1 MHGLVRFM
9 RVQADFGRRSD
20 ATLKITPEKLSP
32 GCRIALK
39 RSATPRGN
47 TSRYPSAPSKRPS
60 ARHPIGKLFAIATR
74 ASAVMEMGIIG
85 GTLLPCQRNFI
96 AADHYI
102 KYM

>member
-1 MHGLVRFM
+1 MT
-9 RVQADFGRRSD
+9 S
-20 ATLKITPEKLSP
+20 EKLSP

-47 TSRYPSAPSKRPS
+47 TSRYPFLPSRLPS
-60 ARHPIGKLFAIATR
+60 ARHPIGKLFAMATR

-85 GTLLPCQRNFI
+85 GTLLPCQGNFI
-96 AADHYI
+96 ALTPHI